1 MSALRPHAA
10 PVSEDQAQ
18 NSTPARVERAEN
30 RGDVRR
36 VFLRSPIT
44 PFIVPVLLA
53 IVWEVTA
60 REHLLASTLFPSL
73 SGVFTVGADWMFHI
87 NGAARTYSGTWINH
101 ALASTERVLSGFCIG
116 ALMGTTFG
124 VVVGWW
130 STGRRLFDPM
140 IQSLRP
146 IPVTAWIPLAII
158 WLGIGTAPAV
168 FLVVIGAFFPTYVNT
183 VHGVTQVGDR
193 LIQSAQMLG
202 ANRRQILFRVVLEA
216 ALPTII
222 TGMRV
227 GLGFAWMCVIVSEML
242 AVKSGIGY
250 VLWDSYYFANLDMV
264 VAAMI
269 TVGLLGFGSDRVFC
283 WIVKRKIAW
292 SDQSWSS

>member
-1 MSALRPHAA
+1 MFA
-10 PVSEDQAQ
+10 
-18 NSTPARVERAEN
+18 
-30 RGDVRR
+30 
-36 VFLRSPIT
+36 
-44 PFIVPVLLA
+44 
-53 IVWEVTA
+53 VW
-60 REHLLASTLFPSL
+60 
-73 SGVFTVGADWMFHI
+73 ADWIFHI
-87 NGAARTYSGTWINH
+87 NGLARTYSGTWLTH
-101 ALASTERVLSGFCIG
+101 ALASTERVTSGFFIG
-116 ALMGTTFG
+116 AITGLFLGI
-124 VVVGWW
+124 VVGWW
-130 STGRRLFDPM
+130 RAGRRLLDPM

-183 VHGVTQVGDR
+183 VHGVSQVNDR
-193 LIQSAQMLG
+193 LIQAAQMLG
-202 ANRRQILFRVVLEA
+202 ANPRRILFRVVIEA

-269 TVGLLGFGSDRVFC
+269 SVGLLGYASDRIFRWLVQ
-283 WIVKRKIAW
+283 RKIAW
-292 SDQSWSS
+292 ADQTWSSS

>member
-1 MSALRPHAA
+1 MAA
-10 PVSEDQAQ
+10 VKSGREYAEEQAQ
-18 NSTPARVERAEN
+18 LGSDTRSRGTAAADLARIL
-30 RGDVRR
+30 
-36 VFLRSPIT
+36 LRSPLT
-44 PFIVPVLLA
+44 PFIVPAFLA

-60 REHLLASTLFPSL
+60 RAHLLSSSLFPSL
-73 SGVFTVGADWMFHI
+73 SGVFAVGADWLFHI
-87 NGAARTYSGTWINH
+87 NGLARSYSGTWIHH
-101 ALASTERVLSGFCIG
+101 ATASTERVLTGFCIG
-116 ALMGTTFG
+116 ALTGLVLG

-130 STGRRLFDPM
+130 STGKQLLDPM
-140 IQSLRP
+140 IQGLRP
-146 IPVTAWIPLAII
+146 IPVTAWVPLAII

-183 VHGVTQVGDR
+183 VHGVSQVGDR
-193 LIQSAQMLG
+193 LIQAAQMLG

-269 TVGLLGFGSDRVFC
+269 SVGLLGYASDRLFC
-283 WIVKRKIAW
+283 WLVRRKIMWA
-292 SDQSWSS
+292 DQSWSS

>member
-1 MSALRPHAA
+1 MYHTPTFREHFHIVETSRLQRRT
-10 PVSEDQAQ
+10 VL
-18 NSTPARVERAEN
+18 NSP
-30 RGDVRR
+30 
-36 VFLRSPIT
+36 FT

-60 REHLLASTLFPSL
+60 REHLLSSTLFPSL
-73 SGVFTVGADWMFHI
+73 SGVFAVWFDWIFHV
-87 NGAARTYSGTWINH
+87 NGLARSYSGTWSTH
-101 ALASTERVLSGFCIG
+101 ALASTERVLAGFCIG
-116 ALMGTTFG
+116 AFLGVLFG
-124 VVVGWW
+124 VLVGWW
-130 STGRRLFDPM
+130 AAARRLFDPM

-158 WLGIGTAPAV
+158 WLGIGTAPAI

-183 VHGVTQVGDR
+183 VHGVTQVSDR
-193 LIQSAQMLG
+193 LIQAAQMLG
-202 ANRRQILFRVVLEA
+202 ANPRQILFRVVIEA

-269 TVGLLGFGSDRVFC
+269 SVGLLGYGSDRLFR
-283 WIVKRKIAW
+283 WIVRRKIAW
-292 SDQSWSS
+292 SDQGWSS